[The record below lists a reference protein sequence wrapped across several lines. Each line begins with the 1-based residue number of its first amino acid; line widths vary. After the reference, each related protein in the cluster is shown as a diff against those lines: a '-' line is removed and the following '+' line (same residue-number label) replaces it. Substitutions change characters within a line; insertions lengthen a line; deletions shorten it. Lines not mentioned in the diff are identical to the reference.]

1 VDLNPAGFMSS
12 RAFNLSDNQQVGAGI
27 RTGADPF
34 FDVHA
39 LLWSGSAASAVDL
52 HPHGFRYTEAHGV
65 SAGYQ
70 VGVGWGPATSTP
82 DFPGGADHA
91 LLWNGSA
98 ASVVDL
104 HPSSGFF
111 ESAAIDVWHGQQVGF
126 GPVGAGPLGPS
137 HALLWAGSSE
147 SAIDLNPDWLTFSEA
162 YAVSDGQQVGI
173 GYGPGTDNA
182 ISALLWSGSA
192 DSAIDLNPT
201 GFLQSFAIDVSDGLQ
216 AGYGWNPATGSHN
229 HALVWSGSAE
239 NVVDLHAFLPP
250 GLLRSEA
257 YGIDSDGNIVGI
269 AWGPATNFAE
279 HALLWRP
286 VSAEVPESGTL
297 TLVSIG
303 AMALCTCGAYR
314 RRTARRG

>member
-1 VDLNPAGFMSS
+1 M
-12 RAFNLSDNQQVGAGI
+12 
-27 RTGADPF
+27 
-34 FDVHA
+34 
-39 LLWSGSAASAVDL
+39 
-52 HPHGFRYTEAHGV
+52 
-65 SAGYQ
+65 
-70 VGVGWGPATSTP
+70 
-82 DFPGGADHA
+82 
-91 LLWNGSA
+91 
-98 ASVVDL
+98 
-104 HPSSGFF
+104 
-111 ESAAIDVWHGQQVGF
+111 DVWHGQQVGF

-162 YAVSDGQQVGI
+162 YGVSDGQQVGI

-239 NVVDLHAFLPP
+239 SVVDLHAFLPP

-279 HALLWRP
+279 HAFLWRP

-314 RRTARRG
+314 RRTARRD